1 MGTELLTIGAFA
13 KASRLS
19 PKALRLYDRL
29 GLVTP
34 ARVDPFSGYRLYAP
48 AQLERARLVAWLR
61 RLGMPLA
68 RIQRVCELADSGR
81 DAGVPGSSARP
92 GAPAGCAAREVRAY
106 WAAVEAETT
115 VRRDLAT
122 FLIDHLSDKEGL
134 EMTEQNETT
143 GNVRWH
149 ASDAPSPTPHA
160 PLGIR
165 YAALT
170 DAGRVRG
177 NNQDTAYAGERLLA
191 VADGFG
197 AGGGS
202 ASAAAVDVFK
212 RLETDAG
219 RSAIDTEWPA
229 DDVERSASG
238 AGAASAGDLLNLL
251 DEAVRE
257 AGRAVHG
264 AAASGDAPHE
274 SGTTLTAAL
283 WTGSRLALVHI
294 GDSRAYL
301 LRDGGLFQITH
312 DHTVVQT
319 MIDEGRL
326 SPEEAASHPQ
336 RALLARALTGGSGET
351 AARTVSEMG
360 RGAGEQADAGAESG
374 AGTES
379 GAPGSGENS
388 SPSAQLRLHG
398 VRLGDRYLLCSDG
411 LSAVVPTARV
421 RQTLSAAT
429 DPDDAV
435 RTLVGLAN
443 QAGGPD
449 NVSCVVADVVEAAD
463 G

>member
-1 MGTELLTIGAFA
+1 
-13 KASRLS
+13 
-19 PKALRLYDRL
+19 
-29 GLVTP
+29 
-34 ARVDPFSGYRLYAP
+34 
-48 AQLERARLVAWLR
+48 
-61 RLGMPLA
+61 MPLA
-68 RIQRVCELADSGR
+68 RIQRVCELAESDRG
-81 DAGVPGSSARP
+81 AEAPVAAARP
-92 GAPAGCAAREVRAY
+92 GTQGGAAAREVRAY
-106 WAAVEAETT
+106 WAAVETETT
-115 VRRDLAT
+115 ARRDLAT
-122 FLIDHLSDKEGL
+122 FLIDHLSGKDGP
-134 EMTEQNETT
+134 EMTEQNATT
-143 GNVRWH
+143 ENIRWH
-149 ASDAPSPTPHA
+149 AHPHDASSPTPRA

-197 AGGGS
+197 AGGGT

-212 RLETDAG
+212 RLETDTEWLATDVGLPAAG
-219 RSAIDTEWPA
+219 AKRSAA
-229 DDVERSASG
+229 DAAWSASG
-238 AGAASAGDLLNLL
+238 VEPSASGSVADSVGELLNVL
-251 DEAVRE
+251 DDAVRE

-264 AAASGDAPHE
+264 AAASDNASRE

-336 RALLARALTGGSGET
+336 RALRARALTGGSGET
-351 AARTVSEMG
+351 AARTANDAEAARTANDAE
-360 RGAGEQADAGAESG
+360 RGAGEQTGAGERRDAPVSG
-374 AGTES
+374 A
-379 GAPGSGENS
+379 NS

-421 RQTLSAAT
+421 RQSLSAAT

-443 QAGGPD
+443 EAGGPD